1 MLAAWTVGSRASR
14 STRFLVRDPAPRR
27 VRHAASTSKS
37 RGERGEIHGTRGLQD
52 FDAPH
57 AKPEQVVPSGGAK
70 DVSDASELLLAT
82 YGNEEHM
89 VPVLQRALVGLQR
102 ITLERAL

>member
-1 MLAAWTVGSRASR
+1 
-14 STRFLVRDPAPRR
+14 
-27 VRHAASTSKS
+27 
-37 RGERGEIHGTRGLQD
+37 
-52 FDAPH
+52 
-57 AKPEQVVPSGGAK
+57 VVPSGGAK
-70 DVSDASELLLAT
+70 DVSDASELLFAT